1 MGKLFF
7 LISLIS
13 FFSELLAELLCA
25 NKIYRWS
32 VVVCKVL
39 HRKGNCPLGKTE
51 NLRCKKV
58 ISMPVILSQ

>member
-13 FFSELLAELLCA
+13 YFSELLAELLCA

-32 VVVCKVL
+32 VVVCEVL
-39 HRKGNCPLGKTE
+39 HRKSNYPLGKIE

-58 ISMPVILSQ
+58 VSMPVILSQ